1 MYAVRDIR
9 LFVLEFIYT
18 FSRPPYRVSG
28 KSGSVLFL
36 YTSKIKYAT
45 MKNII
50 TILFAVFFAAIAHA
64 QTAKSDIITKM
75 NGEEASGKVTEIGE
89 TAVKFI
95 YDGETLVY
103 GINKSDI
110 LKITFGSG
118 RVEYFNKQTPANTM
132 DNRNR
137 VAILPFSYLID
148 KLDAGEAMTYQV
160 QSEAFTFLKKNSTTY
175 DIQDPTTTNALL
187 AKAGV
192 NAGNMRGFTM
202 TELCHILGVEFVI
215 TGSIRQDKTTAS
227 TYQSG
232 SSSYDNKSKNTSVT
246 PSGRGNNT
254 SSGSAYSSSSTTA
267 TQSYQTNMTMN
278 VFNDSGKNLYSESHN
293 SFWAVTNAYVTT
305 LHFLL
310 KKTPFFQK

>member
-1 MYAVRDIR
+1 
-9 LFVLEFIYT
+9 
-18 FSRPPYRVSG
+18 
-28 KSGSVLFL
+28 
-36 YTSKIKYAT
+36 
-45 MKNII
+45 MKNVI
-50 TILFAVFFAAIAHA
+50 TILFAVLFAAIGYA
-64 QTAKSDIITKM
+64 QTAKSDIVTKM

-103 GINKSDI
+103 SINKSDI

-118 RVEYFNKQTPANTM
+118 RVEYFNKPAPATAM
-132 DNRNR
+132 DNRNK
-137 VAILPFSYLID
+137 VAILPFSYLIE
-148 KLDAGEAMTYQV
+148 KQDAGEAMTYQV
-160 QSEAFTFLKKNSTTY
+160 QSEAYSFLKKNTTVY
-175 DIQDPTTTNALL
+175 DIQDPATTNALL

-215 TGSIRQDKTTAS
+215 TGSIRQDKTTTA

-232 SSSYDNKSKNTSVT
+232 VNTYDNKSRANSNT
-246 PSGRGNNT
+246 NNT
-254 SSGSAYSSSSTTA
+254 STGRGSIGNSSSSGSSYNSSSSTT
-267 TQSYQTNMTMN
+267 TDKYQTNMTMN

-305 LHFLL
+305 LHYLL
-310 KKTPFFQK
+310 KRTPFIQK